1 MVAYFHCGKG
11 TNEGEDPYPL
21 QDTDVDGKAVHAER
35 YPLNEQMIAGIPEA

>member
-21 QDTDVDGKAVHAER
+21 QDTDDGKAVHAES